1 MNILNRIIVVILLLF
16 LIFIS
21 AVGIVNIY
29 ADFFTWSD
37 IPSTFLSSEVR
48 TNNYIGT
55 AILAAIFIVSI
66 LLIVFEFYRR
76 SPKSAVIRWDSAGK
90 FMVTTDSLSR
100 ELDREL
106 MKLDEVNSI
115 KAKTIVKKNG
125 VFEDI
130 YAKIIEG
137 QNLNHLAESVTNTS
151 YNFLTEKMGVNVAKV
166 HFTITGFVPEKESAE
181 ISEEDLIIAEVK
193 AALQE
198 EKKEFEEGEKEAE

>member
-16 LIFIS
+16 LIFVS

-29 ADFFTWSD
+29 ADFFTWSE
-37 IPSTFLSSEVR
+37 IPMMFLSSEIR

-76 SPKSAVIRWDSAGK
+76 SPKSAVVRWDSAGK

-100 ELDREL
+100 EIDREL
-106 MKLDEVNSI
+106 MKLDEVKAI

-125 VFEDI
+125 VFADI
-130 YAKIIEG
+130 YAKVVEG
-137 QNLNHLAESVTNTS
+137 QNLNHLAESITNTS
-151 YNFLTEKMGVNVAKV
+151 YDFLTEKMGVNVAKIN
-166 HFTITGFVPEKESAE
+166 FTITGFVPEKESAE
-181 ISEEDLIIAEVK
+181 VSEEDLIVEQVK
-193 AALQE
+193 AALME
-198 EKKEFEEGEKEAE
+198 EEAEKQAKEKTA